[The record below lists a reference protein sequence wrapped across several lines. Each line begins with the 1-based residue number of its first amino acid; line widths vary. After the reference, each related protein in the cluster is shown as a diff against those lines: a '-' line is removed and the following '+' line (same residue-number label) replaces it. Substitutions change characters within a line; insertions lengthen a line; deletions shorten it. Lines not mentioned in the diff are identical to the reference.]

1 MLLEFK
7 SLQII
12 LKDLKR
18 IKLDEIFKLYILS
31 FFEIKQKKKKYFKSN
46 EIDYEQKL

>member
-7 SLQII
+7 SLQIK

-18 IKLDEIFKLYILS
+18 IFKLYILS
-31 FFEIKQKKKKYFKSN
+31 FFEIKQKKKYFKSN

>member
-7 SLQII
+7 SLQIK

-31 FFEIKQKKKKYFKSN
+31 FFEIKQKKKYFKLN